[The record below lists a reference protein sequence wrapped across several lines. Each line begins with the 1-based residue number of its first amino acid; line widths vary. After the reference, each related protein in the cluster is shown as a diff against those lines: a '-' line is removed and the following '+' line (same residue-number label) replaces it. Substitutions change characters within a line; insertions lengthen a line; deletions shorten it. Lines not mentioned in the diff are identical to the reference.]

1 MDGVGS
7 ASVNL
12 RREAEMSAE
21 ASEPRM
27 RVRDAD
33 LRGVVHERGAGPGT
47 DLYRLLVELQRRR
60 DAASSRSTPR
70 ERVRSGEGA
79 GA

>member
-1 MDGVGS
+1 M
-7 ASVNL
+7 A
-12 RREAEMSAE
+12 AETA
-21 ASEPRM
+21 EPRM

-60 DAASSRSTPR
+60 DAADSRSTPR
-70 ERVRSGEGA
+70 ERSGASEGA
-79 GA
+79 GR